1 MKHGLSQ
8 ETKEEVHKI
17 LKKYPQVKQAILYG
31 SRARGDYKKGSDVDL
46 TLIGGDDLTRDIL
59 YRIMDEHED
68 SYLPYT
74 FDLSILHKIN
84 DADFLGRIQKEGVVF
99 LNGKKI
105 KCYILM
111 KKNPSFEFSLLLNI
125 GL

>member
-8 ETKEEVHKI
+8 ETIEEVHKI

-99 LNGKKI
+99 
-105 KCYILM
+105 
-111 KKNPSFEFSLLLNI
+111 FEREENKVLHTYEKESLF
-125 GL
+125 